1 MATAPVLWPDV
12 RSGMDAPLPNNAE
25 LVRTL
30 YYARDYEGALVQAQ
44 KAMQL
49 DPA

>member
-1 MATAPVLWPDV
+1 
-12 RSGMDAPLPNNAE
+12 MDAPLPNNAE

-30 YYARDYEGALVQAQ
+30 FYARDYEGALVQAQ